1 MAIKQMAIGDI
12 RPQEV
17 QATEV
22 EAPHVTAD
30 LQPAAEI
37 RAVVP
42 LTQAAVL
49 GSSSVAQRSSTA
61 TPMQTIAADISPI
74 HGQNLQPIF
83 EQEEDETQMEGQ
95 LKTNL

>member
-1 MAIKQMAIGDI
+1 M
-12 RPQEV
+12 
-17 QATEV
+17 
-22 EAPHVTAD
+22 EAPHVTAN
-30 LQPAAEI
+30 LQPATKI

-42 LTQAAVL
+42 LTQAAVP
-49 GSSSVAQRSSTA
+49 GSSSVAQRRSSTTA
-61 TPMQTIAADISPI
+61 PMQTIAADISPI

>member
-1 MAIKQMAIGDI
+1 M
-12 RPQEV
+12 
-17 QATEV
+17 

-30 LQPAAEI
+30 LQPTTEI
-37 RAVVP
+37 RVAVP

-49 GSSSVAQRSSTA
+49 GSSSAAQRSSTT
-61 TPMQTIAADISPI
+61 TPIQTAAADISPI
-74 HGQNLQPIF
+74 RGQSLQPIF